1 MDQCSNGTTSHE
13 RYGRPHRPAGAQSN
27 PRNRHSLQATQKC
40 SPASGSVISLPQ
52 REANTRQRHAD
63 RDPLGDLLTS
73 AGDHPPAARH
83 DPGDPL
89 VTLAGADDPPVVT
102 AAVVGTNP
110 VIKDSDGTLFCR
122 RDFVLALCN
131 KEGGLTL
138 VESAAPGG
146 SCWLALRGN
155 AQGTGEVGCGLG
167 VVCWRWQQHLP
178 WRLAGRIRQTAKRS
192 L

>member
-1 MDQCSNGTTSHE
+1 MRTLVFPQVNAIFSPNIRSIGHAVGTFWAQLQI
-13 RYGRPHRPAGAQSN
+13 PNAPNPLAGPGAFCRGVRRS
-27 PRNRHSLQATQKC
+27 S
-40 SPASGSVISLPQ
+40 
-52 REANTRQRHAD
+52 
-63 RDPLGDLLTS
+63 DLCR
-73 AGDHPPAARH
+73 DHPPAARE
-83 DPGDPL
+83 DPVDPL

-110 VIKDSDGTLFCR
+110 VMKDSDGTLFCR

-146 SCWLALRGN
+146 SCWLALPGN